1 MYMKEKIKQNK
12 KAIVEMLNV
21 QVEEG
26 IEVAKKLH
34 VEDSCY
40 GAVLTNL
47 LNAYKEA
54 EQMGAE
60 IEYDE
65 EQAKLREEAIKKNN
79 EDK

>member
-1 MYMKEKIKQNK
+1 MKEKIKQNK
-12 KAIVEMLNV
+12 KAIVETLNI

-26 IEVAKKLH
+26 IKVAKTLH

-47 LNAYKEA
+47 LQAFKEA

-60 IEYDE
+60 IEFDE
-65 EQAKLREEAIKKNN
+65 EQEKLRKQSEQK
-79 EDK
+79 

>member
-1 MYMKEKIKQNK
+1 MKEKLKQNK
-12 KAIVEMLNV
+12 KAIVEMLNT

-34 VEDSCY
+34 VEDNCY

-65 EQAKLREEAIKKNN
+65 EQEKLRKQSEQKNN

>member
-1 MYMKEKIKQNK
+1 MKEKIKQNK

-26 IEVAKKLH
+26 IEVAKSLH
-34 VEDSCY
+34 VEDNCY

-65 EQAKLREEAIKKNN
+65 EQEKLRKQSEQKK